1 MSTVQTRQE
10 LPVLKGGSFL
20 IEERA
25 PGEIFKPEDFSEEHE
40 MIARTAFEFVMNEV
54 RPLEDAMEA
63 KDYDAIRGLIAK
75 AGELGLCSID
85 VPEAFGGLG
94 LDKISSM
101 IVSEK
106 MAGSASFATTF
117 GGHAGIGTLPIVFFG
132 NDAQKA
138 KYLPRLA
145 SGELIGAYALTESGS
160 GSDALAAKAKAVL
173 NEAGTH
179 YLLTGEK
186 MWITNGGF
194 ADLFVVFAKVD
205 GEHFTAFIVER
216 GFPGFSNGHEEH
228 KMGINGS
235 STCALRLDNVEVPVE
250 NVLGEIGKGHK
261 IAFNILNIGRFKL
274 GAACV
279 GGSKLAMR
287 EAVLYAKDRKQFGT
301 PIASF
306 GLIQH
311 KIGEMVTRIFAAES
325 MLYRT
330 AGLID
335 SLLKTLDKNNPEAI
349 LQSIE
354 EYAIECST
362 LKVWATEMVDYVI
375 DEEVQIFG
383 GNGYS
388 RDYPAEKH
396 YRDARINRIF
406 EGTSEINRL
415 LIPGML
421 LKRAMKGE
429 LPVMQAAQK
438 LMGEVMSFPQLEEE
452 SDELLAAERR
462 AVANAKKVALLVA
475 AAGVQRFRDDIK
487 DQQELL
493 AIEADILMQVFAME
507 STVLRALALAEDGS
521 DKAEYAAKVASL
533 FVSDSMH
540 LVDTWGKQALAA
552 TLEGDD
558 LRTMLAA
565 HRRFAK
571 HRPVNTVGLRREI
584 AARAIEIERYPM

>member
-1 MSTVQTRQE
+1 MTTAVQGHQ

-25 PGEIFKPEDFSEEHE
+25 PGEIFKPEDFSEEHL
-40 MIARTAFEFVMNEV
+40 MIARTAEEYVVNEV

-63 KDYDAIRGLIAK
+63 KDFEAIRGLIRK

-85 VPEAFGGLG
+85 IPEVYGGLG

-117 GGHAGIGTLPIVFFG
+117 GSHAGIGCLPIVFFG
-132 NDAQKA
+132 NDEQK
-138 KYLPRLA
+138 KRYLPRLA
-145 SGELIGAYALTESGS
+145 TGEIVGAYALTEAGS
-160 GSDALAAKAKAVL
+160 GSDALAAKTKAVL

-179 YLLTGEK
+179 YVLNGEK

-194 ADLFVVFAKVD
+194 ADIYVVFAKVD
-205 GEHFTAFIVER
+205 GEHFTAFLVER
-216 GFPGFSNGHEEH
+216 GFPGFSNGPEEH
-228 KMGINGS
+228 KLGINGS
-235 STCALRLDNVEVPVE
+235 STCALRLDNVPVPVE

-279 GGSKLAMR
+279 GGAKLAMR
-287 EAVLYAKDRKQFGT
+287 EAVRYAKDRKQFGA

-306 GLIQH
+306 GMIQH
-311 KIGEMVTRIFAAES
+311 KIGEMAIRIFAGES

-330 AGLID
+330 AGLIEA
-335 SLLKTLDKNNPEAI
+335 LLNTLDKNNPAVV

-354 EYAIECST
+354 EYAVECST
-362 LKVWATEMVDYVI
+362 IKVWASEMVDYVI
-375 DEEVQIFG
+375 DEEVQIYG

-396 YRDARINRIF
+396 YRDSRINRIF

-415 LIPGML
+415 LIPAML

-429 LPVMQAAQK
+429 LPLLPAAQK
-438 LMGEVMSFPQLEEE
+438 LMAEVMSFPQLEEE
-452 SDELLAAERR
+452 SDELLAAERK
-462 AVANAKKVALLVA
+462 AVANAKKIALLVA
-475 AAGVQRFRDDIK
+475 AAGVQRFRDEIK

-493 AIEADILMQVFAME
+493 ALEADIVMQTFAME
-507 STVLRALALAEDGS
+507 SAVLRALALAESGAE
-521 DKAEYAAKVASL
+521 KAEYAAKMARV
-533 FVSDSMH
+533 FVSDSLQM
-540 LVDTWGKQALAA
+540 VDAWGKQALAA

-571 HRPVNTVGLRREI
+571 HQPVNTVVLRREI
-584 AARAIEIERYPM
+584 AARVIELERYPM